1 MTRTTLRPT
10 TPRGTALRAGASVA
24 VLASGALLLLSACG
38 SSSGSSSASSTTG
51 TSASTSASASGKAGG
66 SGVDAQAMSKY
77 RDCLTQHGVTLP
89 SFSPGAGRPSGAPSG
104 RPSGRPSGSGGGGGG
119 FGGYGGFG
127 GASADPKT
135 AAAMKACDSLRPQFN
150 GQRGGAGGM
159 DSTALKAFTSCL
171 KDHGVTLPTP
181 SPGATGSRAG
191 GSGGTRGLNTSD
203 PKTAKAY
210 NTCKALLPQRP
221 SGAPT
226 STPS

>member
-38 SSSGSSSASSTTG
+38 SSSGSSSASSTTSG
-51 TSASTSASASGKAGG
+51 TAASASASASGKAGG

-104 RPSGRPSGSGGGGGG
+104 RPSGRPSGPGGGGRGG
-119 FGGYGGFG
+119 FGGFG

-150 GQRGGAGGM
+150 GQRGGA
-159 DSTALKAFTSCL
+159 DSTAFKAFTSCL

-181 SPGATGSRAG
+181 SPGATGTRAG
-191 GSGGTRGLNTSD
+191 GFGGTRGLNTSD

-210 NTCKALLPQRP
+210 NTCRALLPQRP